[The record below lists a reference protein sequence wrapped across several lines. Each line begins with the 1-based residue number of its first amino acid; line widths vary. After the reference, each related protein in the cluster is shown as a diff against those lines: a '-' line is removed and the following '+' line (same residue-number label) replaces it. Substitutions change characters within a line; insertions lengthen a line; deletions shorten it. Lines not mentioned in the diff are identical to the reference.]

1 MLEFTLTGNLGKDP
15 RVINDTACATVCCNT
30 PINGTGDT
38 EPVWVDI
45 EATQHSRNGE
55 RLLAMNK
62 GYGIIVRGVVRVNY
76 YMHGGTE
83 KQGWILEINQLHV
96 TFKPEKVRT
105 NK

>member
-1 MLEFTLTGNLGKDP
+1 MLEFTLTGNIGKEP
-15 RVINDTACATVCCNT
+15 RVVNDTARATVCCNT

-62 GYGIIVRGVVRVNY
+62 GDGIMVRGVIRINY
-76 YMHGGTE
+76 YMHNNAE
-83 KQGWILEINQLHV
+83 KKGWVMAINQLNLM
-96 TFKPEKVRT
+96 F
-105 NK
+105 NKYV